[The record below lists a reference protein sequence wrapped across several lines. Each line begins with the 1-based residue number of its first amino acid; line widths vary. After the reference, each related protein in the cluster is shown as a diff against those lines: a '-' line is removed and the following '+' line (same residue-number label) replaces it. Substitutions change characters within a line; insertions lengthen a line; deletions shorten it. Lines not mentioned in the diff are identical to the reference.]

1 MKTEYGYYGFF
12 MFDISNK
19 YKISIQ
25 NIRFLKL
32 NIL

>member
-1 MKTEYGYYGFF
+1 MDIMNFF
-12 MFDISNK
+12 MFDISGK